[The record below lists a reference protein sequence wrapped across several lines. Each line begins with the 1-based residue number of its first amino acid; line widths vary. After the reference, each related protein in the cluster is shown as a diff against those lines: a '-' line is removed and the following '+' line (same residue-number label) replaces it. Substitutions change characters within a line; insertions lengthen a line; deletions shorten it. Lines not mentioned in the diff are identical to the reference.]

1 MTRNPILEELY
12 AAREQLLADARGDVR
27 TFLQGV
33 REREAA
39 SGRFSKAMPQ
49 SVPDRSDAAH
59 DSISR
64 EQSSPTEA
72 SLVDADIA
80 V

>member
-1 MTRNPILEELY
+1 MTHNPILEELY
-12 AAREQLLADARGDVR
+12 AAREKLLADAGGDVR
-27 TFLQGV
+27 KYLEGV
-33 REREAA
+33 REREAV
-39 SGRFSKAMPQ
+39 SGRLLKATPQ
-49 SVPDRSDAAH
+49 SVPTRSDAAH

-64 EQSSPTEA
+64 EQSSSTEA